1 MESNYYS
8 MVSGSKIDVARE
20 WEGGSSATPYLSSV
34 AHFAKQKTYNYFL
47 LLQNMKFG
55 GSGKRG
61 RAKIHSPQPP
71 FFLPARAHRIA
82 CAARSAAPRR
92 FSEIFDKMSS
102 SQTVKTHQ
110 NLTFRKLTDFF
121 VGGAKRRPSISP
133 RQILS
138 ARHGEPRLAV
148 GQDEVR
154 LPCDLILSRIC
165 FAQ

>member
-1 MESNYYS
+1 MRRASFT
-8 MVSGSKIDVARE
+8 G
-20 WEGGSSATPYLSSV
+20 T
-34 AHFAKQKTYNYFL
+34 
-47 LLQNMKFG
+47 KFG
-55 GSGKRG
+55 GGGKRG

-71 FFLPARAHRIA
+71 FFLPARAFSFGF
-82 CAARSAAPRR
+82 AARSAASCQ
-92 FSEIFDKMSS
+92 FLGISDKMSS

-121 VGGAKRRPSISP
+121 VGGAKRRPSVLP

-138 ARHGEPRLAV
+138 ARRDEPRLAV
-148 GQDEVR
+148 GQNEVR